1 MEPIKELIRINF
13 NKLTNRQKIVA
24 KFILD
29 HPQQIAFQKAKEVGE
44 LTSTSETTVIRLCY
58 ALGYTGFSQLQKEIQ
73 TSLLENGQTD
83 PLGKYRVS
91 TGALS
96 QNNDDLIKQIKE
108 RDMAFIEKTLDSLN
122 GELYQKIIDAILYS
136 KKRCVIGMRS
146 SYAAANWLAFSLN
159 IVKGNTHLYR
169 GEIDDAIS
177 LISDMDQDSL
187 VIAFSFP
194 RYAEETISFVK
205 AAKKKGAKIIAITD
219 NEISPL
225 GAFADLLIKVYTPSP
240 TGLNGMATMFSLL
253 NVIVSGVASSKWE
266 EVQNR
271 INDYQ
276 QTSEQFFPF
285 YKHENDLN

>member
-1 MEPIKELIRINF
+1 MEPINEVIRKNF
-13 NKLTNRQKIVA
+13 NTLTNRQKMVA
-24 KFILD
+24 QFILE
-29 HPQQIAFQKAKEVGE
+29 HPQHIAFQKAKEVGE
-44 LTSTSETTVIRLCY
+44 LTKTSETTVIRLCY
-58 ALGYTGFSQLQKEIQ
+58 ALGYKGFTHLQKEIQ
-73 TSLLENGQTD
+73 SNLLDNGQTD
-83 PLGKYRVS
+83 PLEKYRVS

-96 QNNDDLIKQIKE
+96 QNSVDLIHHIKE
-108 RDMAFIEKTLDSLN
+108 QEIAFIEKNLDALDPN
-122 GELYQKIIDAILYS
+122 LVQKVIEAILYS
-136 KKRCVIGMRS
+136 KKRCIVGLRS

-177 LISDMDQDSL
+177 LISDMDKESL

-194 RYAEETISFVK
+194 RYAQETISFVK

-219 NEISPL
+219 NELSPL
-225 GAFADLLIKVYTPSP
+225 GSFADLLIKVYTPSP

-266 EVQNR
+266 EVHNR
-271 INDYQ
+271 INDYE

-285 YKHENDLN
+285 FKQETD